1 VELVVVGPERARD
14 LESEALAVGG
24 SQQPGERPGGRHG
37 HLVAAHDVELG
48 PEARRRDGV
57 GLIQFVEVG
66 QAVDE
71 DTVIGIVE
79 VMKLM
84 NTVRSGVT
92 GVVTEVCADNAVL
105 VEFGQPLVRV
115 REAGA

>member
-1 VELVVVGPERARD
+1 VPAPIAGVCYRATSPD
-14 LESEALAVGG
+14 AD
-24 SQQPGERPGGRHG
+24 P
-37 HLVAAHDVELG
+37 
-48 PEARRRDGV
+48 
-57 GLIQFVEVG
+57 FVEVG